1 MMKRYWDTNCFL
13 GVLNKEPDKIGP
25 CRAVLREAENRSVQI
40 VTSALTLTEVLWPKG
55 VPLPLPKESAATIHR
70 FFLHEWIVVYDLD
83 RTLAERAREVVWD
96 HGVHHKDSIHV
107 ATAIDAKVDQFDTFD
122 GPLGELSGKVG
133 NPPLIIGPPNV
144 PETLFDQ
151 VEESEADTLPDE
163 EDGLAPTETV

>member
-1 MMKRYWDTNCFL
+1 MMLRYWDTNCFL

-25 CRAVLREAENRSVQI
+25 CRAVLREAQGGAVQL

-55 VPLPLPKESAATIHR
+55 VSVPLPKERAETIHK

-83 RTLAERAREVVWD
+83 QTLAERAREIVWD
-96 HGVHHKDSIHV
+96 HGVKPKDSIHV

-122 GPLGELSGKVG
+122 GPLISLSGKLG
-133 NPPLIIGPPNV
+133 HPPLVIGQPDV

-151 VEESEADTLPDE
+151 FEESEAEGLPDE
-163 EDGLAPTETV
+163 DAPAETEIP